1 MQKDALD
8 LTEARS
14 TLKQARKLLQYY
26 DPATAGMWPRA
37 VALLARQ
44 ALEEGV
50 GNFWLA
56 NAPAVS
62 GCSTRAQLLSLTEY
76 VDEAVSEEARQI
88 WNVLSRAC
96 HHHPYELA
104 PTSAELERWIAS
116 VDEFLTAAGQPKSA
130 SAPGV

>member
-1 MQKDALD
+1 MQEDPVD
-8 LTEARS
+8 LGQPTK
-14 TLKQARKLLQYY
+14 TLKQAEDLLQYF

-44 ALEEGV
+44 ALEESIR
-50 GNFWLA
+50 NFWLA

-62 GCSTRAQLLSLTEY
+62 GCSTRAQLLSLTEF
-76 VDEAVSEEARQI
+76 VEEEVAEEGRQI

-104 PTSAELERWIAS
+104 PTSAELERWIVS
-116 VDEFLTAAGQPKSA
+116 VRDFLTAVEGIENN
-130 SAPGV
+130 